1 VAIKAVAEATVAE
14 AVTAEVTKVAAEA
27 ATVAEAVTVVAIKA
41 VAEAATKVEVIA
53 AAIKAEPEVLVT
65 KVISHAVDHGRSV
78 KNLRIGH
85 EAVTTVQ
92 THSIVVQAI
101 PHLVEAI
108 ASLA

>member
-1 VAIKAVAEATVAE
+1 VTVAAIKVA
-14 AVTAEVTKVAAEA
+14 
-27 ATVAEAVTVVAIKA
+27 
-41 VAEAATKVEVIA
+41 AEAATKVEVIEA
-53 AAIKAEPEVLVT
+53 VIKAEPAVLGT
-65 KVISHAVDHGRSV
+65 KVINHAVDHGRSV

-92 THSIVVQAI
+92 THSTVVQAI